1 MGIMRIVIAGGSG
14 LLGRALTARLQ
25 HDGDTV
31 VVLTRHPKR
40 AFDLAWNP
48 NAPAAPWAEA
58 VASADAV
65 INLAGESIGERRW
78 TKARK
83 AALFDSR
90 VRSTRALARAIQE
103 AGQKPLAF
111 LSGSAIGIYGP
122 RGDEPVTEETP
133 PGSDFLSRLAV
144 EWEREALTAARAT
157 RVVLLR
163 TSLVFTRDGGA
174 LPQMA
179 LPFRFFAGGPI
190 GSGRQ
195 GVSWIHIDDWV
206 SLVRWV
212 LDRSS
217 VAGPLNVT
225 APEPVSNAEFART
238 LGRVLDRP
246 AFMRVPGFAVRLALG
261 EMADAIVNGQHVVPA
276 KALSLGF
283 RFRYPRLE
291 EALREIY
298 DKWKSGKVEEV
309 EK

>member
-1 MGIMRIVIAGGSG
+1 MRIVIAGGSG
-14 LLGRALTARLQ
+14 LLGRALTVRLQ

-31 VVLTRHPKR
+31 VVLTRRPRR
-40 AFDLAWNP
+40 AFDVAWNP
-48 NAPAAPWAEA
+48 DAPSGPWAETIGT
-58 VASADAV
+58 ADAV
-65 INLAGESIGERRW
+65 INLAGESINGGRW

-90 VRSTRALARAIQE
+90 VRSTRAIARAIQA

-122 RGDEPVTEETP
+122 RGEEPVTEETP

-144 EWEREALTAARAT
+144 EWEREALAVAGLT

-163 TSLVFTRDGGA
+163 TGVVLARDGGA

-195 GVSWIHIDDWV
+195 GISWIHIDDWV
-206 SLVRWV
+206 SMVRWA

-217 VAGPLNVT
+217 VSGPLNVT

-246 AFMRVPGFAVRLALG
+246 AFMRVPAFAVRLALG
-261 EMADAIVNGQHVVPA
+261 EMADVVVNGQHVMPA

-283 RFRYPRLE
+283 RFRHAQLE
-291 EALREIY
+291 ETLRAIY
-298 DKWKSGKVEEV
+298 DK
-309 EK
+309 

>member
-1 MGIMRIVIAGGSG
+1 MRIVIAGGSG

-31 VVLTRHPKR
+31 AVLTRRPRR
-40 AFDLAWNP
+40 AFDVAWHP
-48 NAPAAPWAEA
+48 DVPSGPWAETVGA
-58 VASADAV
+58 ADAV
-65 INLAGESIGERRW
+65 INLAGESISDGRW
-78 TKARK
+78 TAARK
-83 AALFDSR
+83 ATLFDSR
-90 VRSTRALARAIQE
+90 VRATRALGRAIQA

-133 PGSDFLSRLAV
+133 AGSDFLSRLAV
-144 EWEREALTAARAT
+144 EWEREAMAVASLT

-163 TSLVFTRDGGA
+163 TGVVLTREGGA

-206 SLVRWV
+206 GMVRWA
-212 LDRSS
+212 LDMPS
-217 VAGPLNVT
+217 VTGPLNVT
-225 APEPVSNAEFART
+225 APEPVNNAELART

-246 AFMRVPGFAVRLALG
+246 AFMRAPAFAVRLALG
-261 EMADAIVNGQHVVPA
+261 EMADVVLKGQYVFPA
-276 KALSLGF
+276 KAQSLGF

-291 EALREIY
+291 EALRAAY
-298 DKWKSGKVEEV
+298 R
-309 EK
+309 

>member
-1 MGIMRIVIAGGSG
+1 MRIVIAGGSG

-31 VVLTRHPKR
+31 VVLTRRPRH
-40 AFDLAWNP
+40 AFDVAWTP
-48 NAPAAPWAEA
+48 EGPSRPWADT
-58 VASADAV
+58 VAAADAV
-65 INLAGESIGERRW
+65 INLAGESIAGARW
-78 TKARK
+78 TAARK
-83 AALFDSR
+83 TALFDSR
-90 VRSTRALARAIQE
+90 VRPTRALARAIQA

-133 PGSDFLSRLAV
+133 PGSDFLSRLAI
-144 EWEREALTAARAT
+144 EWEREALAVAPLT

-163 TSLVFTRDGGA
+163 TGLVLTREGGA

-195 GVSWIHIDDWV
+195 WLSWIHIDDWV
-206 SLVRWV
+206 SMVRWA
-212 LDRSS
+212 LDKPS
-217 VAGPLNVT
+217 ATGPLNVT
-225 APEPVSNAEFART
+225 APEPVTNAEFART

-246 AFMRVPGFAVRLALG
+246 AFMPAPDFLVRLALG
-261 EMADAIVNGQHVVPA
+261 EMADAVLNGQRVLPA
-276 KALSLGF
+276 KALALGF
-283 RFRYPRLE
+283 RFQYPQLE
-291 EALREIY
+291 QALRATY
-298 DKWKSGKVEEV
+298 DKWRSGKVEV

>member
-1 MGIMRIVIAGGSG
+1 MRIVIAGGSG
-14 LLGRALTARLQ
+14 LLGRALTVRLQ

-31 VVLTRHPKR
+31 AVLTRRPRR
-40 AFDLAWNP
+40 AFDVAWNP
-48 NAPAAPWAEA
+48 DAPSGAWVETVGA
-58 VASADAV
+58 ADAV
-65 INLAGESIGERRW
+65 INLAGESINGGRW
-78 TKARK
+78 TAARK

-90 VRSTRALARAIQE
+90 VRSTRALARAIQA

-122 RGDEPVTEETP
+122 HGDEPVTEQTP

-144 EWEREALTAARAT
+144 EWEREAMAVAHIT

-163 TSLVFTRDGGA
+163 TGVVLTREGGA

-206 SLVRWV
+206 NMVRWA
-212 LDRSS
+212 LDMPSIT
-217 VAGPLNVT
+217 GPLNVT
-225 APEPVSNAEFART
+225 APEPVSNAELART
-238 LGRVLDRP
+238 LGRALDRP
-246 AFMRVPGFAVRLALG
+246 AFMRVPAFAVRLALG
-261 EMADAIVNGQHVVPA
+261 EMADIVVKGQYVFPA
-276 KALSLGF
+276 KAQSLGF
-283 RFRYPRLE
+283 RFRYRQLE
-291 EALREIY
+291 EALRAIY
-298 DKWKSGKVEEV
+298 DKWKSGKSGKV

>member
-1 MGIMRIVIAGGSG
+1 MRIVIAGGSG
-14 LLGRALTARLQ
+14 LLGHALTASLQ

-31 VVLTRHPKR
+31 VVLTRRPKR
-40 AFDLAWNP
+40 AFDVAWHP
-48 NAPAAPWAEA
+48 NALSGPW
-58 VASADAV
+58 VDTVGSADAV
-65 INLAGESIGERRW
+65 INLAGESINGGRW

-90 VRSTRALARAIQE
+90 VRATRALARAIQA

-122 RGDEPVTEETP
+122 RGDEPVSEETP
-133 PGSDFLSRLAV
+133 PGSDFLSRLAM
-144 EWEREALTAARAT
+144 EWEREALTVAPVT

-163 TSLVFTRDGGA
+163 TAVVLTREGGA

-195 GVSWIHIDDWV
+195 GISWIHIDDWV
-206 SLVRWV
+206 SMVRWA

-217 VAGPLNVT
+217 VTGPLNVT
-225 APEPVSNAEFART
+225 APEPVTNADFARI
-238 LGRVLDRP
+238 LGRVLARP
-246 AFMRVPGFAVRLALG
+246 AFMPVPGFAVRLALG
-261 EMADAIVNGQHVVPA
+261 EMADVVLNGQFVVPA

-283 RFRYPRLE
+283 RFRYPRLQ
-291 EALREIY
+291 EALRAIY
-298 DKWKSGKVEEV
+298 DK
-309 EK
+309 